1 MRKMGGVGAG
11 GPSPQTW
18 PRCAGRHLATAPQ
31 HVCRLPRRNTV
42 TAPVGSVPVA
52 GKDLQKDCSPPV
64 YGSASHT
71 ELGCVEGRAARLAF
85 RIIAGIY
92 PLMPQETPCVC
103 STLRR
108 ATRAVTA
115 MYDAALAPSGLRI
128 TQFSVLVVLG
138 RLGPLPVTRLAAEVA
153 LDRSTM
159 GRNLDPLERRGLVRI
174 KAGDVDQRERVAH
187 LTAAGERAIETAR
200 PHWRAAQERIA
211 TLVPPFAIR
220 SLADQLDALRPT

>member
-1 MRKMGGVGAG
+1 MISRLMHTIRV
-11 GPSPQTW
+11 P
-18 PRCAGRHLATAPQ
+18 AGRST
-31 HVCRLPRRNTV
+31 T
-42 TAPVGSVPVA
+42 VA

-85 RIIAGIY
+85 RMIAGIY

-174 KAGDVDQRERVAH
+174 KVGDVDQRERVAH
-187 LTAAGERAIETAR
+187 LTAAGERAIEAAR
-200 PHWRAAQERIA
+200 PYWRAAQERGPSAAAAWA
-211 TLVPPFAIR
+211 TPARCGRPRTPRPAPPA
-220 SLADQLDALRPT
+220 T